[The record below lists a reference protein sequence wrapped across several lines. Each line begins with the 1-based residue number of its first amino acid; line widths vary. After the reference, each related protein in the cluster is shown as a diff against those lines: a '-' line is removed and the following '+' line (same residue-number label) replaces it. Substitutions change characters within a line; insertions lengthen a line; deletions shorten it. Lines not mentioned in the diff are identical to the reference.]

1 MKSIALAVV
10 AGAITVVAPVG
21 GTLTAGAASASCSV
35 DKQTI
40 EEWSADRHRVRIK
53 CSEVRGGVA
62 HVRSGYGSVLHI
74 AHNHADNARG
84 IRALNLSGPAGVR
97 MLRCCRGRQPEA
109 QGQDQSCRAVSPARR
124 RGITGL

>member
-53 CSEVRGGVA
+53 CSEVKGGVA
-62 HVRSGYGSVLHI
+62 RGLLPISGEGDS
-74 AHNHADNARG
+74 
-84 IRALNLSGPAGVR
+84 
-97 MLRCCRGRQPEA
+97 
-109 QGQDQSCRAVSPARR
+109 VSPWFFT
-124 RGITGL
+124 TGTYYYGEYKEAWNWQLGTPYFAVKS